1 MQVEYLKKIQE
12 EKARAESKPQI
23 TKYDFDLSHIS
34 ACNKAGIII
43 YYEALNNY
51 QGKIVMIKNGQ
62 RFEGKQVY
70 KDYSQ
75 RIFKG
80 DLKYWKVIE
89 QLYSQEFFR
98 LPEQMR
104 AKQCALVDL
113 EIFIT
118 QLNKRNL

>member
-98 LPEQMR
+98 LPEQMK

-118 QLNKRNL
+118 QLNKGNL